1 MDTVLITGGCGYVGS
16 HTCIPLLKGNYNLLV
31 IDSLI
36 NSFED
41 AIDNLKKIFSDEGI
55 DIKDRIQFIK
65 GDLRNKDWLDKI
77 FSDYIKSK
85 KPIKFV
91 IHFAGLKSI
100 YNSVKSPLEYWDN
113 NISSTVSL
121 LSVMEKNKCYKL
133 VFSSSASVYKPLNS
147 CPLKEKDTLK
157 PSTPYGKTKLCIE
170 EILKD
175 LYHSNKNWRIAN
187 LRYFNPVGSH
197 SSN

>member
-1 MDTVLITGGCGYVGS
+1 MLISVILDTILITGGCGYVGS
-16 HTCIPLLKGNYNLLV
+16 HTCIPLLENNYNLLV

-41 AIDNLKKIFSDEGI
+41 AIENIKKIFSKDGI

-77 FSDYIKSK
+77 FGDYRKSN

-91 IHFAGLKSI
+91 IHFAGFKSI

-121 LSVMEKNKCYKL
+121 LYVMKKNEC
-133 VFSSSASVYKPLNS
+133 
-147 CPLKEKDTLK
+147 
-157 PSTPYGKTKLCIE
+157 
-170 EILKD
+170 
-175 LYHSNKNWRIAN
+175 
-187 LRYFNPVGSH
+187 FN
-197 SSN
+197 